1 MKTGAAFGAGFSL
14 HSPHTSYFCVCYG
27 RRFFMSLALM
37 TRALANRPLDALP
50 RLRRR
55 AVQILPALL

>member
-1 MKTGAAFGAGFSL
+1 
-14 HSPHTSYFCVCYG
+14 
-27 RRFFMSLALM
+27 MSLALM

-55 AVQILPALL
+55 AVQILPALFIKIAPAQAGAVFLVGQAGFEPATKRL